1 MSFFLR
7 WLTLPARAPMLILL
21 ALISVYLGAHWG
33 LLQEDIRSSVA
44 DQSLVDEA
52 YWVLSLSQ
60 VVIVVSFCTLPELV
74 LRQISLFM
82 AASKALTL
90 VVTLLVVVVG
100 GMYLLYMPGFA
111 DLLVLTAALLL
122 ARLDLVRLRVWP
134 PAWLGLIGFNVYILL
149 FMTYGHSIH
158 HQLGGMGMVSVV
170 GQLVAQQGIGPAVAQ
185 HFFHVDP
192 GFGVG
197 NGFHPEFGNGV

>member
-111 DLLVLTAALLL
+111 DLLVLTAALL
-122 ARLDLVRLRVWP
+122 
-134 PAWLGLIGFNVYILL
+134 
-149 FMTYGHSIH
+149 
-158 HQLGGMGMVSVV
+158 HQLIPRLMHQRM
-170 GQLVAQQGIGPAVAQ
+170 
-185 HFFHVDP
+185 
-192 GFGVG
+192 
-197 NGFHPEFGNGV
+197 NR

>member
-134 PAWLGLIGFNVYILL
+134 PFCLICTARDDAAARHRGA
-149 FMTYGHSIH
+149 TESA
-158 HQLGGMGMVSVV
+158 
-170 GQLVAQQGIGPAVAQ
+170 AQDCAISPQGAVRI
-185 HFFHVDP
+185 DP
-192 GFGVG
+192 GTAERLPREPPGSTK
-197 NGFHPEFGNGV
+197 PE

>member
-111 DLLVLTAALLL
+111 DLLVLTAALLGTPRSGAIACLAAGL
-122 ARLDLVRLRVWP
+122 ARPDWLQRLHLVVHDLRPLHSP
-134 PAWLGLIGFNVYILL
+134 PIGW
-149 FMTYGHSIH
+149 H
-158 HQLGGMGMVSVV
+158 GMVSVV
-170 GQLVAQQGIGPAVAQ
+170 GQPVAEQGIGPAIAQ

-197 NGFHPEFGNGV
+197 NGFHPKFGDGV

>member
-1 MSFFLR
+1 M
-7 WLTLPARAPMLILL
+7 
-21 ALISVYLGAHWG
+21 
-33 LLQEDIRSSVA
+33 
-44 DQSLVDEA
+44 DEA

-122 ARLDLVRLRVWP
+122 ARLDLVRLR
-134 PAWLGLIGFNVYILL
+134 AGRRLG
-149 FMTYGHSIH
+149 S
-158 HQLGGMGMVSVV
+158 
-170 GQLVAQQGIGPAVAQ
+170 A
-185 HFFHVDP
+185 
-192 GFGVG
+192 
-197 NGFHPEFGNGV
+197 

>member
-1 MSFFLR
+1 MSFFFR

-44 DQSLVDEA
+44 DQSLVAEA

-100 GMYLLYMPGFA
+100 GMYLLYMPGFG

-122 ARLDLVRLRVWP
+122 ARLDLVRLKIWP
-134 PAWLGLIGFNVYILL
+134 PAWLGLIGFNIFILV
-149 FMTYGHSIH
+149 FMHYGHAMH
-158 HQLGGMGMVSVV
+158 LELLHWPWFHFLAGGLASNM
-170 GQLVAQQGIGPAVAQ
+170 
-185 HFFHVDP
+185 
-192 GFGVG
+192 
-197 NGFHPEFGNGV
+197 

>member
-158 HQLGGMGMVSVV
+158 HQLGGMEWFQWLINWSPSK
-170 GQLVAQQGIGPAVAQ
+170 A
-185 HFFHVDP
+185 
-192 GFGVG
+192 
-197 NGFHPEFGNGV
+197 

>member
-134 PAWLGLIGFNVYILL
+134 PAWLGPIGFNAYILL
-149 FMTYGHSIH
+149 FMPYGHSIH
-158 HQLGGMGMVSVV
+158 NPLGGMEWF
-170 GQLVAQQGIGPAVAQ
+170 QWLVDLSPSKA
-185 HFFHVDP
+185 
-192 GFGVG
+192 
-197 NGFHPEFGNGV
+197 